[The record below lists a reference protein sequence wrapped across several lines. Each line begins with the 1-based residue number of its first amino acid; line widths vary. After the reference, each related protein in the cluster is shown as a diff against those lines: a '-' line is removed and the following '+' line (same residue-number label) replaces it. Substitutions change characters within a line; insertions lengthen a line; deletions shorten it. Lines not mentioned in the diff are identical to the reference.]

1 MAAALDWAANQPD
14 LVKNAQNCLQMRV
27 DRKGSGVVLNGRE
40 CKERYV
46 YACQVKNL
54 VKTLWGLDSVKTTTG

>member
-14 LVKNAQNCLQMRV
+14 LAKFTQNCLQMRV

-46 YACQVKNL
+46 YACQVQNI
-54 VKTLWGLDSVKTTTG
+54 